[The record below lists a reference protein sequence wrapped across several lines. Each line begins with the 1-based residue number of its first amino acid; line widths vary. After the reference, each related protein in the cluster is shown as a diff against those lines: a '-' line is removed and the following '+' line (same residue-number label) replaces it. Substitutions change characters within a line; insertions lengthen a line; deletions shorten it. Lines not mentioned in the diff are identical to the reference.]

1 MDDEEMIYFRK
12 KRTKQIAG
20 RWDGEIT
27 DRGAHYKHEGF
38 TTFGPDRLFQW
49 GQNNYPKPSD
59 DDNSSYNK
67 PTSTSPLIL
76 TPTMKTMTNI
86 WML

>member
-12 KRTKQIAG
+12 KRTKQITG

-27 DRGAHYKHEGF
+27 DRSAHYKHEGF

-49 GQNNYPKPSD
+49 G
-59 DDNSSYNK
+59 
-67 PTSTSPLIL
+67 
-76 TPTMKTMTNI
+76 
-86 WML
+86 